1 MIPTQTLVQ
10 FPEFATG
17 TAAKNPPGSAKYAAG
32 FQPADVLPA
41 EWLNY
46 FENKSSAGITT
57 LNSGVASI
65 EAELNNLITQAG
77 GTPTQSDNTQVYT
90 AVTSL
95 RDAITGYLNS
105 LTTTAKST
113 LVAAINE
120 LVTNQ
125 GSLASLSTTA
135 KTTLVAAINEIKNGL
150 GTAAG
155 KTAGK
160 ASGNVPLI
168 GSTAL
173 GTTQNTI
180 IVNDGAGALKDSGL
194 KVGTGA
200 NNIPQIGT
208 ALGTTDSNI
217 VVTDANGKLK
227 PSGTVIGS
235 AAGKTAGSANG
246 NVPLNGASLGSTD
259 YNAICTNTSGALK
272 TYDKTLPQLASYAIY
287 HTGDATIAS
296 NVATYSLTNLTGLS
310 IGAGSVLRVCFSK
323 SLNSASAINQVKL
336 TFGGQT
342 VPIKVPRGNGSDTG
356 GLTYLKSHKF
366 TGGSY
371 LSNTPHRVFD
381 AFTCLEL
388 IYSGSSW
395 ILLNNA
401 VVCSHYTTTKSYR
414 VYADGYIEQWGTT
427 GTSTSEITTSFYVTF
442 TQTPTVTG
450 TPDSKNNGYSSVNVV
465 AGGVPYNP
473 STTGFKC
480 VPTFTSTLPNMV
492 LQWRATGY

>member
-17 TAAKNPPGSAKYAAG
+17 AAAKNPPGSAKYAAG

-65 EAELNNLITQAG
+65 EAELNNLITQTG
-77 GTPTQSDNTQVYT
+77 GTPTQSDSTQVYT

-125 GSLASLSTTA
+125 GSLESLSTTA

-235 AAGKTAGSANG
+235 AAGKTAGSGNG

-259 YNAICTNTSGALK
+259 YNAICTNASGALK
-272 TYDKTLPQLASYAIY
+272 TYDKTLPQIASYGY
-287 HTGDATIAS
+287 YCSETPTIT
-296 NVATYSLTNLTGLS
+296 NNIATYALTNLTGLS

-323 SLNSASAINQVKL
+323 ALNSVSAISQVKL

-342 VPIKVPRGNGSDTG
+342 APIKVPRGNGSDTG
-356 GLTYLKSHKF
+356 GLVYLKSHKF
-366 TGGSY
+366 TGGTYTST
-371 LSNTPHRVFD
+371 SPHRVFD
-381 AFTCLEL
+381 PFTCFEL
-388 IYSGSSW
+388 VYNGTDWVIM
-395 ILLNNA
+395 NNTT
-401 VVCSHYTTTKSYR
+401 VCSHYSTSKSYR
-414 VYADGYIEQWGTT
+414 VYADGYIEQWGTKAISS
-427 GTSTSEITTSFYVTF
+427 GSGASESFYVQYTQNPNVTAAINPSSLDASERNMFQVYSISTTSFNVYGNF
-442 TQTPTVTG
+442 IASSCNAQWCA
-450 TPDSKNNGYSSVNVV
+450 KGY
-465 AGGVPYNP
+465 
-473 STTGFKC
+473 
-480 VPTFTSTLPNMV
+480 
-492 LQWRATGY
+492 